1 MSVTLTNCLDRL
13 QPWTTKNP
21 GRFPMR
27 LVALALVLAAVP
39 SVAQGP
45 PADLVVRHATIVDV
59 TNGQT

>member
-1 MSVTLTNCLDRL
+1 
-13 QPWTTKNP
+13 
-21 GRFPMR
+21 MR